1 VGELFSIA
9 PRLARA
15 ISPVWVVSPY
25 EAHVL
30 PVNDFDVTMILDAG
44 ATTVAEN
51 VCAIKRGKQVV
62 AFGDPIVETPGRFTT
77 NMADDDSGDLGE
89 SLDELHGAS
98 ALAQISEI
106 VPVFSLT
113 RSYRT
118 SGSDLT
124 SIINRRFYA
133 GRINY
138 LPWAGSF
145 LGSRSVR
152 LHIVADGMGAP
163 DPTSGTIEAT
173 HAEVT
178 RVTEM
183 VLEHASTRS
192 RESLMVVSPSR
203 KTAAM
208 IQASVTSAIA
218 RRDEL
223 VNFLLADNAEPFTVR
238 TLAESAGLTRD
249 RVIFATGYG
258 LTPHGRLLNDF
269 GPLSQPG
276 GERLLAVGLTRAR
289 RNLDLVSCFGPQ
301 HLEAATLENGARLL
315 ADIVREVDA
324 PVREKGSQSTTEPM
338 LRDLA
343 ERLRHRG
350 LAVELGYG
358 GDISLVASH
367 GRVAVAV
374 ETDAVL
380 SRGTLRESLRLR
392 PAALRRLG
400 WHYVRVHT
408 FELFADP
415 EAVAARIAGIAGLSS
430 AVTMEVET
438 LDAVS
443 PGVPVETHAPLSATE
458 AIDAAIESVT
468 PMDAAPGYV
477 ARFADEE
484 PLAAPV
490 RALPV
495 DHSEDDVLT
504 APLDVPRIEVP
515 HIEVPHIDVPHIDV
529 PQIDIPEVDAA
540 ERPVPRQDAAPR
552 RASDDIPRADA
563 LDDE

>member
-1 VGELFSIA
+1 
-9 PRLARA
+9 
-15 ISPVWVVSPY
+15 
-25 EAHVL
+25 
-30 PVNDFDVTMILDAG
+30 M
-44 ATTVAEN
+44 
-51 VCAIKRGKQVV
+51 
-62 AFGDPIVETPGRFTT
+62 
-77 NMADDDSGDLGE
+77 
-89 SLDELHGAS
+89 
-98 ALAQISEI
+98 
-106 VPVFSLT
+106 
-113 RSYRT
+113 
-118 SGSDLT
+118 
-124 SIINRRFYA
+124 
-133 GRINY
+133 
-138 LPWAGSF
+138 
-145 LGSRSVR
+145 
-152 LHIVADGMGAP
+152 
-163 DPTSGTIEAT
+163 
-173 HAEVT
+173 
-178 RVTEM
+178 
-183 VLEHASTRS
+183 
-192 RESLMVVSPSR
+192 
-203 KTAAM
+203 
-208 IQASVTSAIA
+208 
-218 RRDEL
+218 
-223 VNFLLADNAEPFTVR
+223 
-238 TLAESAGLTRD
+238 
-249 RVIFATGYG
+249 
-258 LTPHGRLLNDF
+258 
-269 GPLSQPG
+269 
-276 GERLLAVGLTRAR
+276 GLTRAR

-315 ADIVREVDA
+315 ADIVREVNA

-430 AVTMEVET
+430 AVTMEVDT
-438 LDAVS
+438 LDAAS
-443 PGVPVETHAPLSATE
+443 MGDASMGDASMGDASMGDASTGSAQGPVETHAALSATE
-458 AIDAAIESVT
+458 AIDVAIESVT
-468 PMDAAPGYV
+468 PIDVAPGYV

-504 APLDVPRIEVP
+504 APLDVPRIDVP
-515 HIEVPHIDVPHIDV
+515 RIEVPSSDV
-529 PQIDIPEVDAA
+529 PQIDVPEVDAA
-540 ERPVPRQDAAPR
+540 ERPVPRQDALPR

>member
-1 VGELFSIA
+1 
-9 PRLARA
+9 
-15 ISPVWVVSPY
+15 
-25 EAHVL
+25 
-30 PVNDFDVTMILDAG
+30 
-44 ATTVAEN
+44 
-51 VCAIKRGKQVV
+51 
-62 AFGDPIVETPGRFTT
+62 
-77 NMADDDSGDLGE
+77 
-89 SLDELHGAS
+89 
-98 ALAQISEI
+98 
-106 VPVFSLT
+106 
-113 RSYRT
+113 
-118 SGSDLT
+118 
-124 SIINRRFYA
+124 
-133 GRINY
+133 
-138 LPWAGSF
+138 
-145 LGSRSVR
+145 
-152 LHIVADGMGAP
+152 VADGMGAP

-223 VNFLLADNAEPFTVR
+223 LNFLLADNAEPFTVR

-315 ADIVREVDA
+315 ADIVREVNA
-324 PVREKGSQSTTEPM
+324 PVREQGSQSTTEPM

-350 LAVELGYG
+350 LAVELDYG

-438 LDAVS
+438 LDAAS
-443 PGVPVETHAPLSATE
+443 PVDASIGLVLGPVETHAPLSATE
-458 AIDAAIESVT
+458 AIDVAIESLT
-468 PMDAAPGYV
+468 PIDAAPGYV

-504 APLDVPRIEVP
+504 APLDVPRIDVP
-515 HIEVPHIDVPHIDV
+515 RIEVPSSDV
-529 PQIDIPEVDAA
+529 PQIDVPEVDAA
-540 ERPVPRQDAAPR
+540 ERPVPRQDALPR

>member
-1 VGELFSIA
+1 
-9 PRLARA
+9 
-15 ISPVWVVSPY
+15 
-25 EAHVL
+25 
-30 PVNDFDVTMILDAG
+30 
-44 ATTVAEN
+44 
-51 VCAIKRGKQVV
+51 
-62 AFGDPIVETPGRFTT
+62 
-77 NMADDDSGDLGE
+77 
-89 SLDELHGAS
+89 
-98 ALAQISEI
+98 
-106 VPVFSLT
+106 
-113 RSYRT
+113 
-118 SGSDLT
+118 
-124 SIINRRFYA
+124 
-133 GRINY
+133 
-138 LPWAGSF
+138 
-145 LGSRSVR
+145 
-152 LHIVADGMGAP
+152 
-163 DPTSGTIEAT
+163 
-173 HAEVT
+173 
-178 RVTEM
+178 
-183 VLEHASTRS
+183 
-192 RESLMVVSPSR
+192 
-203 KTAAM
+203 
-208 IQASVTSAIA
+208 
-218 RRDEL
+218 
-223 VNFLLADNAEPFTVR
+223 
-238 TLAESAGLTRD
+238 
-249 RVIFATGYG
+249 
-258 LTPHGRLLNDF
+258 
-269 GPLSQPG
+269 
-276 GERLLAVGLTRAR
+276 VGLTRAR

-315 ADIVREVDA
+315 ADIVREVNA

-438 LDAVS
+438 LDAASMGDASMDAASMVDAS
-443 PGVPVETHAPLSATE
+443 TGSAQGPVEAHAALSATE

-468 PMDAAPGYV
+468 PIDAAPGYV

-504 APLDVPRIEVP
+504 APLDVPHVDVPLIEVP
-515 HIEVPHIDVPHIDV
+515 SIDAPQIDV
-529 PQIDIPEVDAA
+529 PQIDVPQVDAA
-540 ERPVPRQDAAPR
+540 ERPVPRQDALPR